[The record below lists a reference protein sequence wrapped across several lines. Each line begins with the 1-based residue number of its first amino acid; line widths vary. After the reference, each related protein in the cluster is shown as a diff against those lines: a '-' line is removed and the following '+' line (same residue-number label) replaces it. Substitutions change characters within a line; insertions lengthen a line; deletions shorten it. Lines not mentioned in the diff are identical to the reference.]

1 MEKNAR
7 RFEFIYFDEFGEKLF
22 SVINVRH
29 FTLEQAI
36 GIAQYLCLGNNGK
49 FSIEVEELEEESQ
62 DKKIN
67 KKKVEQNNR
76 RIASELQNNQSSFYN
91 KKNSSSSGRRF
102 Y

>member
-1 MEKNAR
+1 MEKNCKKFR
-7 RFEFIYFDEFGEKLF
+7 FIYFDKHGDKLF
-22 SVINVRH
+22 SVIMEREFNIR
-29 FTLEQAI
+29 QAI
-36 GIAQYLCLGNNGK
+36 GIAQYLCMGNNEQ

-76 RIASELQNNQSSFYN
+76 RIASELQNNPSSFYN
-91 KKNSSSSGRRF
+91 KKNSSSSKRRF

>member
-1 MEKNAR
+1 MEKNCKKFR
-7 RFEFIYFDEFGEKLF
+7 FIYFDRYGDKLF
-22 SVINVRH
+22 SVVMEREFNLR
-29 FTLEQAI
+29 QAI
-36 GIAQYLCLGNNGK
+36 GISQYLCLGNNGQ

-76 RIASELQNNQSSFYN
+76 RIANELQSNPSSFYN

-102 Y
+102 